1 MTTAT
6 ATEIN
11 FLEITKTE
19 FKALLNAY
27 FQNTGGDKEYYY
39 NQSCAIQNL
48 LEKFGIPKAETSE
61 MVREARKNDYP
72 LPVKVSYN
80 GGCEAAGKKVG
91 HPALTVYEA

>member
-1 MTTAT
+1 MQTAT
-6 ATEIN
+6 N

-48 LEKFGIPKAETSE
+48 LEKFGISKAETSE
-61 MVREARKNDYP
+61 MVREARESLSRPPQRVFSVCDHIVTY
-72 LPVKVSYN
+72 
-80 GGCEAAGKKVG
+80 
-91 HPALTVYEA
+91 